1 MLKNIRNAIIRLP
14 MNRLGRNLGG
24 RIPSC
29 SRYWK
34 SDGTDWYE
42 CKQYICCKTVS
53 LVLVV
58 RDVQSIPPQRQEATF
73 PPSSGGAMLIKLV
86 GPMAKQVIKAL
97 QAPRRVTG
105 ADEVGSGEQCPLPSR
120 LKDLWERRKLPQL
133 GLGRSDFCRFYLL
146 FSAF

>member
-1 MLKNIRNAIIRLP
+1 

-73 PPSSGGAMLIKLV
+73 PPSSGGAMLVKLV
-86 GPMAKQVIKAL
+86 GKTSDQGTAGAE
-97 QAPRRVTG
+97 ASDRR
-105 ADEVGSGEQCPLPSR
+105 R
-120 LKDLWERRKLPQL
+120 
-133 GLGRSDFCRFYLL
+133 
-146 FSAF
+146 